1 MKKMFKNIFYLFWI
15 LIFVSGCQGI
25 KETLMGNKKSND
37 AEFLVEKKNPLIQPP
52 EFNKL
57 PKPKSFNETNKEE
70 INSKDF
76 LDLKKIT
83 SNKSNNNTSSSSL
96 EDSILKKIKAN

>member
-1 MKKMFKNIFYLFWI
+1 MFKNISYLFWV
-15 LIFVSGCQGI
+15 LIFLSGCQSV
-25 KETLMGNKKSND
+25 KETLAGTKKSND
-37 AEFLVEKKNPLIQPP
+37 AEFLVEKKNPLVQPP

-57 PKPKSFNETNKEE
+57 PEPKSLNKVNKEE

-83 SNKSNNNTSSSSL
+83 SNKSNDNTSSSSL

>member
-1 MKKMFKNIFYLFWI
+1 MFKNISYLFGV
-15 LIFVSGCQGI
+15 LIFLSGCQSV
-25 KETLMGNKKSND
+25 KETLAGTKKSND
-37 AEFLVEKKNPLIQPP
+37 AEFLVEKKNPLVQPP

-57 PKPKSFNETNKEE
+57 PEPKSLNKVNKEE

-83 SNKSNNNTSSSSL
+83 SNKSNDNTSSSSL
-96 EDSILKKIKAN
+96 EDSILKKIKDN

>member
-1 MKKMFKNIFYLFWI
+1 MKKMFKNISYLFGV
-15 LIFVSGCQGI
+15 LIFLSGCQSV
-25 KETLMGNKKSND
+25 KETLAGTKKSND
-37 AEFLVEKKNPLIQPP
+37 AEFLVEKKNPLVQPP

-57 PKPKSFNETNKEE
+57 PEPKSLNKVNKEE

-83 SNKSNNNTSSSSL
+83 SNKSNDNTSSSSL
-96 EDSILKKIKAN
+96 EESILKKIKAN

>member
-1 MKKMFKNIFYLFWI
+1 MFKNIFYLFLV
-15 LIFVSGCQGI
+15 LIFLNGCQSV
-25 KETLMGNKKSND
+25 KETLVGNKKSND
-37 AEFLVEKKNPLIQPP
+37 AEFLVEKKNPLVQPP

-57 PKPKSFNETNKEE
+57 PEPKSLNKVNKEE

-76 LDLKKIT
+76 LDLKKIK
-83 SNKSNNNTSSSSL
+83 SNKSNDNTSSSSL

>member
-1 MKKMFKNIFYLFWI
+1 MVRNILYLF
-15 LIFVSGCQGI
+15 FVLVLLNACQTI
-25 KETLMGNKKSND
+25 KSSMSSSKDND
-37 AEFLVEKKNPLIQPP
+37 AEFLVEKKNPLVQPP

-57 PKPKSFNETNKEE
+57 PEPKSLNKVNKEE

-83 SNKSNNNTSSSSL
+83 SNKSNDNTSSSSL